1 MIFSL
6 ESYAEDEILIRGTS
20 ENRKEASGTAEIDGS
35 VVGKKIKPRSR
46 DSEEMTMKKKK
57 TRWFGLLGF
66 DTYLRFENSVGR
78 TNQSNTCRE
87 KQWMW
92 K

>member
-35 VVGKKIKPRSR
+35 VVGKKNKTQKQRFGR
-46 DSEEMTMKKKK
+46 DDYEEEEDEMVWVI
-57 TRWFGLLGF
+57 R
-66 DTYLRFENSVGR
+66 V
-78 TNQSNTCRE
+78 
-87 KQWMW
+87 
-92 K
+92 